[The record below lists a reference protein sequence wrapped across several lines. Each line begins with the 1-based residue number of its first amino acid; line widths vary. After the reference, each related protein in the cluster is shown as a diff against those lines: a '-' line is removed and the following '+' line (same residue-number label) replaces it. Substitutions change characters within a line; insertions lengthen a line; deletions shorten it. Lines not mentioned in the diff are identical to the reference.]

1 MQKTI
6 KDKIKNKSKLKNK
19 SKSNAPKNK
28 CVYIVLSKTQTL
40 PSNVIKMWTREPYAH
55 TSLAFDIELNEMYS
69 FARKRLHN
77 PFYCGFITEDITT
90 GVFGRDTKTECKVLR
105 LWITTAQRKRI
116 ERILDKFKAERN
128 MYKYNYLG
136 VFSSVLGHSVERK
149 YNYFCSQFVY
159 TVLERARV
167 DVFEKKPGLVRPR
180 DFRLWRE
187 PEVIYEGR
195 LNRYRDFLKEHYP
208 KDIETGEFIEEP
220 GINQRT
226 IEVFRGQRKKEP
238 V

>member
-1 MQKTI
+1 MQK
-6 KDKIKNKSKLKNK
+6 KKLKSKNRNMF
-19 SKSNAPKNK
+19 NAPKDK

-77 PFYCGFITEDITT
+77 PFYCGFISEDITT
-90 GVFGRDTKTECKVLR
+90 GVFGRDVKTECRVMR
-105 LWITTAQRKRI
+105 LWITSAQRKRV
-116 ERILDKFKAERN
+116 EKILDKFKAERN
-128 MYKYNYLG
+128 LYKYNYLG
-136 VFSSVLGHSVERK
+136 VFGSVLGRSVERR

-159 TVLERARV
+159 TVLVKAKV

-187 PEVIYEGR
+187 PEIIYEGR
-195 LNRYRDFLKEHYP
+195 LNQYRDFLKEHYP
-208 KDIETGEFIEEP
+208 RDLETGRYIEEP

-226 IEVFRGQRKKEP
+226 IEVFRGQREKELA
-238 V
+238 